1 MQLMLDRKRH
11 CRKVQT
17 VALEGIQGGMLSV
30 LTFHSAR
37 GVTDPHR
44 IHKFDTH
51 NAAHKLEGHTRALF
65 TL

>member
-1 MQLMLDRKRH
+1 MLDRRRH
-11 CRKVQT
+11 CCKVQT
-17 VALEGIQGGMLSV
+17 MALEGIQGGTLSV
-30 LTFHSAR
+30 ITFHSAR

-44 IHKFDTH
+44 FHTFDTH